1 MRNKRYKNIKI
12 IIVLIICAM
21 ISRQIARYN
30 IVTGPLNMAVSI
42 LRSGI
47 YIGLIIAWGISIKKH
62 VLHSSV
68 QKYLLVIDG
77 LLLFWMI
84 LRTCKYLFLDGIDPA
99 RSFCWYAFY
108 IPMLCIPLMAIF
120 VAQCLGES
128 QYYKIPK
135 IFQLLYFP
143 NIFLILMV
151 MTNHYHFF
159 VFNFI
164 GGKASSDLPYRYGI
178 GYFLIIFWMAVEII
192 FFIFLLLK
200 KSHVPG
206 KHKRI
211 LAPIIPL
218 CVGIAYAIG
227 YILRVPVLYEIAG
240 DMTVAYL
247 LIIMCICELC
257 IQSGLIQAN
266 EFYEELFQS
275 SMIGAQIIDDDNN
288 VHYISDSARYFD
300 QETIEMA
307 KEQPVDLGH
316 ERLLATRI
324 HGGYVL
330 WLDNISKI
338 KGLLQNLENTSKE
351 LLKKNEIL
359 KTEVSLKEKKAQAK
373 EQARLYDKI
382 AIEVKPQLEC
392 LEELLDLAKTSEN
405 TTQILAR
412 ICVISSYIK
421 RLGNLILLGEDANYL
436 PVKELEY
443 CIRESMENIQL
454 SNIMV
459 SFDSK
464 CDGFLRKDDM
474 LKIYRT
480 FETLIEITMPSL
492 RALLVNLNSKN
503 ENICLKIGISCN
515 LSQWNVCKEKLL
527 QEKFIDQISE
537 EDEDFMITFICR
549 REKVAP

>member
-1 MRNKRYKNIKI
+1 M
-12 IIVLIICAM
+12 L
-21 ISRQIARYN
+21 
-30 IVTGPLNMAVSI
+30 VSI

-47 YIGLIIAWGISIKKH
+47 YIGLIIAWGISIKKR

-68 QKYLLVIDG
+68 QKYLLAIDG

-84 LRTCKYLFLDGIDPA
+84 LRTCKYLFLEGIDVV
-99 RSFCWYAFY
+99 REFCWYAFY
-108 IPMLCIPLMAIF
+108 IPMLCIPLMGIF

-135 IFQLLYFP
+135 NFQLLYLP
-143 NIFLILMV
+143 NIVLIFMV

-164 GGKASSDLPYRYGI
+164 GGMASPDLPYQYGI

-192 FFIFLLLK
+192 SFMFLLLK

-211 LAPIIPL
+211 FAPIIPL
-218 CVGIAYAIG
+218 CVGIVYAIG
-227 YILRVPVLYEIAG
+227 YILRVPILYEIAG

-247 LIIMCICELC
+247 LIIISICELC
-257 IQSGLIQAN
+257 ILSGLIPAN
-266 EFYEELFQS
+266 EFYEELFHS

-288 VHYISDSARYFD
+288 VHYISDSAGHFD

-307 KEQPVDLGH
+307 KEQPVDLGD
-316 ERLLATRI
+316 ERLLSAKI

-330 WLDNISKI
+330 WLDDISKI
-338 KGLLQNLENTSKE
+338 KGLLKNLENTSKE
-351 LLKKNEIL
+351 LSKKNEIL

-373 EQARLYDKI
+373 EQTRLYDKI
-382 AIEVKPQLEC
+382 AMEVKPQLEY
-392 LEELLDLAKTSEN
+392 LEELLDLAKTSEK

-459 SFDSK
+459 SFASK
-464 CDGFLRKDDM
+464 CDGLLRKDDM
-474 LKIYRT
+474 LKIYKI

-492 RALLVNLNSKN
+492 RALLVNLNSEN
-503 ENICLKIGISCN
+503 ENIYLKIGISCN
-515 LSQWNVCKEKLL
+515 LSQWNICKEMLL
-527 QEKFIDQISE
+527 QEEFIDQISE
-537 EDEDFMITFICR
+537 EDEDYMITFLCK
-549 REKVAP
+549 REKVDL